1 MYQKVIQT
9 SVGTYIR
16 VNKQG
21 IIFVQELIIFR
32 NELVN
37 IIVFK
42 YCLVVYTILY
52 VLLRIRIDF
61 VGNVA

>member
-52 VLLRIRIDF
+52 VLLWIRIDF